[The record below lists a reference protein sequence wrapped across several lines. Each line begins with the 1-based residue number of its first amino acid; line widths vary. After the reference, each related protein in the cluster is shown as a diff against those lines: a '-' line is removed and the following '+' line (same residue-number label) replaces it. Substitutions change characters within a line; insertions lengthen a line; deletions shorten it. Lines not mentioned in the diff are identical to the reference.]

1 MYSYA
6 QASAFTSINKQGSS
20 RGGVNPTSVHQP
32 QPNKPATQVVGG
44 RGASNRG
51 IAPTSASAKIPA
63 VEMPGDSLGRLDV
76 SFGGLDLQFGGSASA
91 NSESMT
97 GTSGFEFGTSEDKTS
112 VTSNKPTSTG
122 DVTSFAPSA
131 KEVNKSLSNALT
143 GGTGTYLF
151 ENIF

>member
-1 MYSYA
+1 
-6 QASAFTSINKQGSS
+6 
-20 RGGVNPTSVHQP
+20 
-32 QPNKPATQVVGG
+32 
-44 RGASNRG
+44 
-51 IAPTSASAKIPA
+51 
-63 VEMPGDSLGRLDV
+63 MPGDSLGRLDV

-112 VTSNKPTSTG
+112 NVTSNKPTSTG

-143 GGTGTYLF
+143 GGTGK
-151 ENIF
+151 